1 MLVSWSQRKALS
13 LYSTATQNTWRRGL
27 ALGNAPNA
35 RILRWGYQHVG
46 ILQPTQTLA
55 SGVKTL
61 ASGVICVTPNANPRR
76 QSVEYR
82 WHWASGVGAGVG
94 HVHFM
99 FFVLISLTFSS
110 QRKPSF
116 RWNMG
121 FKFALPPT
129 PNPDASQW
137 NIGCVGSLALGLC
150 VGHVHF
156 IFFVLIS
163 FALGSRRKHSFQW
176 NMGLN
181 KMYADHDNYSKLSQ
195 LTFLSLPVVKV
206 GVIPLRACFQ
216 LWSSRFINMC
226 SCKDPDP
233 IC

>member
-1 MLVSWSQRKALS
+1 MKVIWRDLHLRFFIYVLS
-13 LYSTATQNTWRRGL
+13 LYSTRTQNTWRRGL

-61 ASGVICVTPNANPRR
+61 ASGVKTLASRVICVTPDANPRR

-82 WHWASGVGAGVG
+82 WCWASGVGAGVG

-99 FFVLISLTFSS
+99 FFVLISFAFCS

-121 FKFALPPT
+121 FSF
-129 PNPDASQW
+129 
-137 NIGCVGSLALGLC
+137 C
-150 VGHVHF
+150 F
-156 IFFVLIS
+156 IK
-163 FALGSRRKHSFQW
+163 SR
-176 NMGLN
+176 
-181 KMYADHDNYSKLSQ
+181 KLS
-195 LTFLSLPVVKV
+195 LHKLP
-206 GVIPLRACFQ
+206 IF
-216 LWSSRFINMC
+216 
-226 SCKDPDP
+226 
-233 IC
+233 